1 MHISA
6 GDLLR
11 KEKASGSKDGDMIE
25 HCLREGK
32 IVPVEVTVNL
42 LQKVKSC
49 SEQIMRSFQP
59 LYCPTG
65 NGQQPYQKVFDRWV
79 PSQRRQLGRMGEAY
93 EWQS

>member
-42 LQKVKSC
+42 LEKASIACTKKSV
-49 SEQIMRSFQP
+49 P
-59 LYCPTG
+59 LSAAWSY
-65 NGQQPYQKVFDRWV
+65 YRK
-79 PSQRRQLGRMGEAY
+79 
-93 EWQS
+93 